1 MVHTIPELP
10 ELLKLIDDRSCA
22 FRAAV
27 QSAPDLDAQ
36 VPTCPEWTLLVLA
49 RHAGGVQRRW
59 AAIVAAG
66 PADEA
71 PPGTWSTAAE
81 TAPQERELL
90 LGWLSESTRQLVD
103 ALQEAGPGRGCWTW
117 WGDTE
122 SPETAAAVARHQVH
136 EAAVHTY
143 DAQLAAGLAQPPALP
158 EEVAVDGVEEF
169 ITTCGTTTVPWPH
182 EPATVDVYVTEGRSW
197 RVTLSDDGA
206 SVRRLP
212 DADAGS
218 AAASAFIGG
227 AASDVVLAL
236 YDRIPMDKLELGGD
250 VRVVERLRAWDF

>member
-1 MVHTIPELP
+1 MHTTPEFP
-10 ELLKLIDDRSCA
+10 ELLKLIDERSSA

-27 QSAPDLDAQ
+27 RSAPDLGAQ
-36 VPTCPEWTLLVLA
+36 VPTCPEWTLMVLA

-66 PADEA
+66 PADAA

-81 TAPQERELL
+81 TAPEERAPLL
-90 LGWLSESTRQLVD
+90 DWLSDSTRQLVD
-103 ALQEAGPGRGCWTW
+103 ALQEAGPDRGCWTW

-122 SPETAAAVARHQVH
+122 SPETAGAVARHQLH

-143 DAQLAAGLAQPPALP
+143 DAQLAAGAAQPSPLP
-158 EEVAVDGVEEF
+158 EHVAVDGVEEF
-169 ITTCGTTTVPWPH
+169 IITCGTTKVPWPH
-182 EPATVDVYVTEGRSW
+182 EPATIDVCVTEGPSW
-197 RVTLSDDGA
+197 RITLSGDGA

-218 AAASAFIGG
+218 EAASAFIRG

-236 YDRIPMDKLELGGD
+236 YDRIAMDKLELGGD
-250 VRVVERLRAWDF
+250 VRVIEQLRTWDF